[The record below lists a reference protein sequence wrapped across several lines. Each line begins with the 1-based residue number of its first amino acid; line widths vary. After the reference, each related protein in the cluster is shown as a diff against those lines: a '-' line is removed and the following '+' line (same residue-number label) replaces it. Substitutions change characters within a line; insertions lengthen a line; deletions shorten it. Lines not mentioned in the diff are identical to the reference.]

1 MKKSI
6 LALIC
11 LALLTVACKKSKD
24 APALTKE
31 NVAGNYKEIAEVY
44 KTQGQPDEDYYATLP
59 DCQKDNI
66 FHFNVDGNVNITD
79 DGIVCDPSS
88 AEQGTWSLDGTTFH
102 IGEQTMTVSKWDG
115 STLELT
121 YQSSGGG
128 VEYTQIFTLK
138 RQ

>member
-31 NVAGNYKEIAEVY
+31 NVAGNYKEIANVT
-44 KTQGQPDEDYYATLP
+44 KMQGQPDEDNYASSP
-59 DCQKDNI
+59 ACEKDNI
-66 FHFNVDGNVNITD
+66 VHFNLDGNYIVTD
-79 DGIVCDPSS
+79 DGIVCDP
-88 AEQGTWSLDGTTFH
+88 ATVAQATWSLDGTTLH
-102 IGEQTMTVSKWDG
+102 IADQTMTVSKWDG
-115 STLELT
+115 SILEIT
-121 YQSSGGG
+121 YESSSAG
-128 VEYTQIFTLK
+128 VPFTAIMTLK